1 MLNARRNLSSAN
13 THAQKKT
20 AAMKKKSTSGFDDN
34 VRFAIFCFDSLGIC
48 IKLFETCST
57 LLLPAAVDVAAA
69 TLESLSLDRA

>member
-13 THAQKKT
+13 TQKKT

-57 LLLPAAVDVAAA
+57 LLLHAAVDAAAA
-69 TLESLSLDRA
+69 TLESRSLDRA